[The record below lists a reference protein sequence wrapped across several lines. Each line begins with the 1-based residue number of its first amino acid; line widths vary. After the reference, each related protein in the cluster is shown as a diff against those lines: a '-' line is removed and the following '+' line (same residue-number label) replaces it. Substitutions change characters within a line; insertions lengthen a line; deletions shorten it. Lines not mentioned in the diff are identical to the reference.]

1 MRRGRRASWT
11 ARWRVATATGIA
23 ASAWL
28 CAFASGTA
36 PVAHYVLDPAK
47 SSLEFAFDQ
56 AGAQN
61 KGKFTRFQVSFDFSP
76 DNLPASR
83 LEVTVEMSS
92 ADTGDQERD
101 DTLRGA
107 DLFAAAKFPQSHYT
121 ATQFAKT
128 ATGYEAVG
136 KLTLRGVTRDVR
148 VPFTFRNATENG
160 VTVGYMSGKTTLR
173 RLDFGVGQGDWKATD
188 QLGNEVG
195 VSFSLRLTAAH

>member
-11 ARWRVATATGIA
+11 ARWRVAAATGIA

-28 CAFASGTA
+28 GAFASGTA

-47 SSLEFAFDQ
+47 GSLEFNFDQ

-76 DNLPASR
+76 DSLAASR

-107 DLFAAAKFPQSHYT
+107 DLFAVAKFPQSHYT
-121 ATQFAKT
+121 ATRFAKT

-136 KLTLRGVTRDVR
+136 KLTLRGVTRDAGASVWR
-148 VPFTFRNATENG
+148 RYATQGG
-160 VTVGYMSGKTTLR
+160 VI
-173 RLDFGVGQGDWKATD
+173 
-188 QLGNEVG
+188 
-195 VSFSLRLTAAH
+195 AA